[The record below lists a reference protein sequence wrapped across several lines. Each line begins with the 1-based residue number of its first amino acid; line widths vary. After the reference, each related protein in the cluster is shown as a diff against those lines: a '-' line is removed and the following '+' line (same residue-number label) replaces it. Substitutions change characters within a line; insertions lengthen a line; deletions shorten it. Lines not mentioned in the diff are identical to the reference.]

1 MTGKSF
7 KYNIY
12 ENEEVDTL
20 EQPLFFGCARNTQ
33 RFDKVKYEFL
43 DKANVR
49 MQSFFWRPDEISM
62 KKDQVDFSESCTE
75 AEKFIMTTQLQKL
88 VMLDSVQGRGPV
100 LTFSQLTTN
109 PEFENCLLTWEFF
122 EGAIHSRS
130 YSYNVE
136 QVYADPREVF
146 DKSWENK
153 LLLKHAS
160 TVTEEYNKL
169 YDMVLDYLI
178 INRSDSYYKKTLDI
192 FKKSKGIKDFF
203 KHLYNQ
209 TKMFFNKDTKEEFM
223 HELKKQIILAMTS
236 VNILEGI
243 RFYPG
248 FAAVW
253 GITEFTG
260 RLPGASLI
268 LQLIARD
275 ENQHLALTQW
285 LINKLKKDETEGFV
299 EAWKE
304 IQSQVYDMYWKAC
317 EEECEWVEHL
327 YSKGSTLGLNAE
339 IGKQYIK
346 YLTNQR
352 LKAIGLR
359 PIYPEINRNPIP
371 WVEKWL
377 EFSKIE
383 GALQEEEAIDY
394 KVGAVKRNLNQDQI
408 KELFD
413 KIFGDTL

>member
-1 MTGKSF
+1 MKETCSC
-7 KYNIY
+7 NLY
-12 ENEEVDTL
+12 ENHNVDTTT
-20 EQPLFFGCARNTQ
+20 QPLFFGCAKNTQ
-33 RFDKVKYEFL
+33 RFDKVKYSFL
-43 DKANVR
+43 DNLNTR
-49 MQSFFWRPDEISM
+49 MQSFFWRPEEIAM
-62 KKDQVDFSESCTE
+62 KKDKLDFNELCSE
-75 AEKFIMTTQLQKL
+75 AEKFIFTTQLQKL
-88 VMLDSVQGRGPV
+88 VMLDSIQGRGPI

-109 PEFENCLLTWEFF
+109 PEFENCILTWEFF

-136 QVYADPREVF
+136 QVYSDPKEVF
-146 DKSWENK
+146 DKSWDNE
-153 LLLKHAS
+153 LLVKHAGTIS
-160 TVTEEYNKL
+160 DEYNKL
-169 YDMVLDYLI
+169 YDMVIDYLAI
-178 INRSDSYYKKTLDI
+178 SRNDNYLDKI
-192 FKKSKGIKDFF
+192 KSLFKEKSVSGFF
-203 KHLYNQ
+203 KQMYNQ
-209 TKMFFNKDTKEEFM
+209 FNLFFNKDAKDKFM
-223 HELKKQIILAMTS
+223 HDLKKQLVLGLTN

-260 RLPGASLI
+260 RLSGSSLI

-275 ENQHLALTQW
+275 ENQHMALTQW
-285 LINKLKKDETEGFV
+285 LLNKLRKDELEGFT
-299 EAWKE
+299 EIFKE
-304 IQSQVYDMYWKAC
+304 VTPDIYDMYWKAC
-317 EEECEWVEHL
+317 EEECEWLDLL
-327 YSKGSTLGLNAE
+327 YSKGSVLGMNAE

-346 YLTNQR
+346 FLTNQR

-394 KVGAVKRNLNQDQI
+394 KMGAINREMNEKDI
-408 KELFD
+408 KELLDF
-413 KIFGDTL
+413 LLQ

>member
-1 MTGKSF
+1 MNKPPSFLEKEKQMTTC
-7 KYNIY
+7 KYNLY
-12 ENEEVDTL
+12 QNEKTETT

-43 DKANVR
+43 DKLNVR
-49 MQSFFWRPDEISM
+49 MQSFFWRPEEISM
-62 KKDQVDFSESCTE
+62 KKDKVDFNEFCSDT
-75 AEKFIMTTQLQKL
+75 EKFIVTTQLQKL
-88 VMLDSVQGRGPV
+88 VMLDSLQGRGPI

-109 PEFENCLLTWEFF
+109 PEFENCMLTWEFF

-136 QVYADPREVF
+136 QVYSNPSEVF
-146 DKSWENK
+146 DESWKNK
-153 LLLKHAS
+153 ILLKH
-160 TVTEEYNKL
+160 TDTIVDEYNKL
-169 YDMVLDYLI
+169 YNLVIDYVKAT
-178 INRSDSYYKKTLDI
+178 NSGKTV
-192 FKKSKGIKDFF
+192 S
-203 KHLYNQ
+203 
-209 TKMFFNKDTKEEFM
+209 EEFM
-223 HELKKQIILAMTS
+223 HSLKRQLILAWVS

-260 RLPGASLI
+260 RIPGTSLI

-275 ENQHLALTQW
+275 ENQHMALTQW
-285 LINKLKKDETEGFV
+285 VLNKMRKDDSEGFT
-299 EAWKE
+299 EIFKE
-304 IQSQVYDMYWKAC
+304 VTPEIYDMYWKAC
-317 EEECEWVEHL
+317 EEECEWTDLL
-327 YSKGSTLGLNAE
+327 YSEGSLLGLNAE

-346 YLTNQR
+346 YLVNQR

-359 PIYPEINRNPIP
+359 PIYPEMTRNPIP

-394 KVGAVKRNLNQDQI
+394 KMGAINHNIDTDNAKEVFKRFAI
-408 KELFD
+408 
-413 KIFGDTL
+413 

>member
-1 MTGKSF
+1 MKGAKMSN
-7 KYNIY
+7 YNIY
-12 ENEEVDTL
+12 KNSEVKTDN
-20 EQPLFFGCARNTQ
+20 QPLFFGEARNTQ
-33 RFDKVKYEFL
+33 RFDKVKYNFL

-49 MQSFFWRPDEISM
+49 MQSFFWKPEEISM
-62 KKDQVDFSESCTE
+62 KKDQVDFSELCTE
-75 AEKFIMTTQLQKL
+75 AEKHIFTTQLQKL
-88 VMLDSVQGRGPV
+88 VMLDSVQGRGPL

-136 QVYADPREVF
+136 QVYANPGEVF
-146 DKSWENK
+146 DDSWNNK
-153 LLLKHAS
+153 LLLKHAD
-160 TVTEEYNKL
+160 TVVNDYNKL
-169 YDMVLDYLI
+169 YDMITDYLVKQRLG
-178 INRSDSYYKKTLDI
+178 NVD
-192 FKKSKGIKDFF
+192 KDFM
-203 KHLYNQ
+203 N
-209 TKMFFNKDTKEEFM
+209 
-223 HELKKQIILAMTS
+223 ELKKQLLLALVG

-253 GITEFTG
+253 SITEFTG

-285 LINKLKKDETEGFV
+285 LLNKLRKDESEGFV
-299 EAWKE
+299 EIWKSLE
-304 IQSQVYDMYWKAC
+304 SKIYDMFWKAC
-317 EEECEWVEHL
+317 EEECEWTEHL
-327 YSKGSTLGLNAE
+327 YSKGSILGMNAE

-394 KVGAVKRNLNQDQI
+394 KMGAIDRNL
-408 KELFD
+408 ETGEAEG
-413 KIFGDTL
+413 IFNEYNF

>member
-1 MTGKSF
+1 MSHCE
-7 KYNIY
+7 YNLY
-12 ENEEVDTL
+12 KNDEVDTAA
-20 EQPLFFGCARNTQ
+20 QPLFFGCARNTQ
-33 RFDKVKYEFL
+33 RFDKVRYEFL
-43 DKANVR
+43 DKLNVR
-49 MQSFFWRPDEISM
+49 MQSFFWRPEEISM
-62 KKDQVDFSESCTE
+62 KKDKVDFNEMCTE
-75 AEKFIMTTQLQKL
+75 AEKFIVTTQLQKL
-88 VMLDSVQGRGPV
+88 VMLDSLQGRGPI

-109 PEFENCLLTWEFF
+109 PEFENCILTWEFF

-130 YSYNVE
+130 YSYNIE
-136 QVYADPREVF
+136 QVYADPSEVF

-153 LLLKHAS
+153 LLLKH
-160 TVTEEYNKL
+160 TDTITEEYNKL
-169 YDMVLDYLI
+169 YDMVIDYLI
-178 INRSDSYYKKTLDI
+178 MNRSDSYYHKTLEVFKKT
-192 FKKSKGIKDFF
+192 KGIKDFF

-209 TKMFFNKDTKEEFM
+209 TKTFFNEEAKEEFI

-253 GITEFTG
+253 AITEFTG
-260 RLPGASLI
+260 RIPGTSLI

-275 ENQHLALTQW
+275 ENQHMALTQW
-285 LINKLKKDETEGFV
+285 ILNKLRKDEEEGFTK
-299 EAWKE
+299 AWKE
-304 IQSQVYDMYWKAC
+304 VEAKIYDMYWTAC
-317 EEECEWVEHL
+317 EEECEWTEYL
-327 YSKGSTLGLNAE
+327 YSKGSVLGMNAE

-359 PIYPEINRNPIP
+359 PIYPDVTRNPIP

-377 EFSKIE
+377 QFSKIE

-394 KVGAVKRNLNQDQI
+394 KVGAIKRNLATDEAKNI
-408 KELFD
+408 ISSYSL
-413 KIFGDTL
+413 